1 MRPDG
6 RQEPLDR
13 VRGIDSR
20 ALGDREEIEREAC
33 PVFVI
38 GGRCDLQFAR
48 AVLDRLPPILELERH
63 VAAEEPLCLVPPH
76 REVTG
81 PREALRAQGKAGV
94 GFSIHE
100 LREAGT
106 SF

>member
-38 GGRCDLQFAR
+38 GGRCDHEEDAR
-48 AVLDRLPPILELERH
+48 LGDALLHIEQ
-63 VAAEEPLCLVPPH
+63 AAED
-76 REVTG
+76 
-81 PREALRAQGKAGV
+81 PRRLRGSG
-94 GFSIHE
+94 
-100 LREAGT
+100 
-106 SF
+106 